1 MRLSPRSSFA
11 LISLVSIVSL
21 AGGLALGEFARL
33 QPCYL
38 CNFQR
43 LLYIVLAIFALCG
56 ALMPAGRKFWA
67 VLVGLTALGGVATA
81 VQQSWMQYAP
91 QQVVECGFGEPTLVE
106 RIVDWL
112 GMQWPAMFM
121 VTGTCTVKDWVFLG
135 LSLANWSALC
145 FSMLFAVSLWLL
157 FRREPR
163 R

>member
-1 MRLSPRSSFA
+1 MRLSPRCSFA

-56 ALMPAGRKFWA
+56 ALMAVWRKFWA

-91 QQVVECGFGEPTLVE
+91 QQVVECGIGEPTLVE

-121 VTGTCTVKDWVFLG
+121 VTGACTVKDWVFLG

-145 FSMLFAVSLWLL
+145 FFLLFAVSLWLL
-157 FRREPR
+157 FQREPGR
-163 R
+163 